1 MKLINLKFFLFF
13 LNLLF
18 IINFKKFSQY
28 KYLQINNN
36 YLNIL
41 NLFNIT
47 FFKNLTKNIRIG
59 IYTHCIHNGGR
70 ARITSLLVNY
80 FNTINIFKIFLFTRT
95 FKIDNEYSIPE
106 NIKRTVVKK
115 NIIKMINKSKLDML
129 IYELD
134 DNNEIEILN
143 NIKNVKIIYYIH
155 SSIFYWIYSNYTTFK
170 YLYKA
175 YTNSYYVISIIPFEN
190 DFLFEKWGINSILM
204 DNFMTY
210 EYNTVIPSDLSKK
223 NILMIG
229 RANNLLKRFAI
240 GIQAMSYI
248 AKELPKSELK
258 IISNISSIYHIEFL
272 TNNLNIQNN
281 IKFVGFTLT
290 PEIYFNDA
298 SLHMFP
304 SMTEGFP
311 LVLSETKIY
320 GIPNI
325 ILGIDYVAV
334 SKGGTIIIYDDTP
347 EKLAKESI
355 KILKKKNYRIEIG
368 KNARKS
374 MKKYNNNRLFRKW
387 IKLIMTIYN
396 GKKKY
401 DEFKKNL
408 TKISTKESLIILN
421 NQVKLLKKRKLYFCN
436 ITNNNFK
443 NFSFMEQFH

>member
-1 MKLINLKFFLFF
+1 MKLILKFFLFF
-13 LNLLF
+13 LILLS
-18 IINFKKFSQY
+18 IINFKKISYY

-41 NLFNIT
+41 NLFNVT
-47 FFKNLTKNIRIG
+47 FFNVLNKNIRIG

-70 ARITSLLVNY
+70 ARITALLLNY
-80 FNTINIFKIFLFTRT
+80 FNTINIFTIFLFTRT
-95 FKIDNEYSIPE
+95 FKINNEYSIPE

-115 NIIKMINKSKLDML
+115 NIVKMINKNKLDIL

-134 DNNEIEILN
+134 DNKEIKILN
-143 NIKNVKIIYYIH
+143 NINNVKIIYYIH

-170 YLYKA
+170 YLYKS
-175 YTNSYYVISIIPFEN
+175 YTNSSYVISIIPFEN

-210 EYNTVIPSDLSKK
+210 EYNSVIPSDLTKK

-229 RANNLLKRFAI
+229 RANNLLKRFTI
-240 GIQAMSYI
+240 GIQAFNYI
-248 AKELPKSELK
+248 IRELPESELK
-258 IISNISSIYHIEFL
+258 IISNISSIFQIEFL

-290 PEIYFNDA
+290 PEIYFDDA
-298 SLHMFP
+298 SLHIFP
-304 SMTEGFP
+304 SITEGFP

-347 EKLAKESI
+347 ETLAKESI
-355 KILKKKNYRIEIG
+355 KILKTKNYRIKLG
-368 KNARKS
+368 KNARKN
-374 MKKYNNNRLFRKW
+374 MKKYNNNLLFRKW
-387 IKLIMTIYN
+387 IKLIITIYH
-396 GKKKY
+396 GKKY
-401 DEFKKNL
+401 YEYLKKNIE
-408 TKISTKESLIILN
+408 KISINESLIILN
-421 NQVKLLKKRKLYFCN
+421 NQVQLLKKRIIYFYN
-436 ITNNNFK
+436 ITNNNFQ
-443 NFSFMEQFH
+443 NFSFMEKFH

>member
-1 MKLINLKFFLFF
+1 MKLILKFFLFF
-13 LNLLF
+13 LILLS
-18 IINFKKFSQY
+18 IINFKKISYY

-41 NLFNIT
+41 NLFNVT
-47 FFKNLTKNIRIG
+47 FFNVLNKNIRIG

-70 ARITSLLVNY
+70 ARITALLLNY
-80 FNTINIFKIFLFTRT
+80 FNTINIFTIFLFTRT
-95 FKIDNEYSIPE
+95 FKINNEYSIPE

-115 NIIKMINKSKLDML
+115 NIVKMINKNKLDIL

-134 DNNEIEILN
+134 DNKEIKILN
-143 NIKNVKIIYYIH
+143 NINNVKIIYYIH

-170 YLYKA
+170 YLYKS
-175 YTNSYYVISIIPFEN
+175 YTNSSYVISIIPFEN

-210 EYNTVIPSDLSKK
+210 EYNSVIPSDLTKK

-229 RANNLLKRFAI
+229 RANNLLKRFTI
-240 GIQAMSYI
+240 GIQAFNYI
-248 AKELPKSELK
+248 IRELPESELK
-258 IISNISSIYHIEFL
+258 IISNISSIFQIEFL

-290 PEIYFNDA
+290 PEIYFDDA
-298 SLHMFP
+298 SLHIFP
-304 SMTEGFP
+304 SITEGFP

-347 EKLAKESI
+347 ETLAKESI
-355 KILKKKNYRIEIG
+355 KILKTKNYRIKLG
-368 KNARKS
+368 KNARKN
-374 MKKYNNNRLFRKW
+374 MKKYNNNLLFRKW
-387 IKLIMTIYN
+387 IKLIITIYH
-396 GKKKY
+396 GKKYYEYLKKKY
-401 DEFKKNL
+401 
-408 TKISTKESLIILN
+408 
-421 NQVKLLKKRKLYFCN
+421 
-436 ITNNNFK
+436 
-443 NFSFMEQFH
+443 

>member
-13 LNLLF
+13 LNLLS
-18 IINFKKFSQY
+18 IINFKKFSQN
-28 KYLQINNN
+28 KYLQTNNN

-47 FFKNLTKNIRIG
+47 FFKNLNKNIRIG

-70 ARITSLLVNY
+70 ARITSLLLNY

-95 FKIDNEYSIPE
+95 FKIDNEYSVPE

-115 NIIKMINKSKLDML
+115 NIIKMINKSKLDIL

-175 YTNSYYVISIIPFEN
+175 YTNSNYVISIIPFEN
-190 DFLFEKWGINSILM
+190 DYLFEKWGINSILM

-210 EYNTVIPSDLSKK
+210 EYNTVIPSDLNKK

-229 RANNLLKRFAI
+229 RANNILKRFAI

-248 AKELPKSELK
+248 AEELPESELK
-258 IISNISSIYHIEFL
+258 IISNISSIYNIEFL

-304 SMTEGFP
+304 SITEGFP

-334 SKGGTIIIYDDTP
+334 SKGGTKIIYDDTP

-355 KILKKKNYRIEIG
+355 KFLIKKNYRIEFG

-374 MKKYNNNRLFRKW
+374 MKKYNNDKLFRKW
-387 IKLIMTIYN
+387 VKLIITIYN
-396 GKKKY
+396 GEKNY
-401 DEFKKNL
+401 DQFKKNFK
-408 TKISTKESLIILN
+408 KISTKESLNILN
-421 NQVKLLKKRKLYFCN
+421 NQVKLLKKRILYFYN

-443 NFSFMEQFH
+443 NFTFMEQFH